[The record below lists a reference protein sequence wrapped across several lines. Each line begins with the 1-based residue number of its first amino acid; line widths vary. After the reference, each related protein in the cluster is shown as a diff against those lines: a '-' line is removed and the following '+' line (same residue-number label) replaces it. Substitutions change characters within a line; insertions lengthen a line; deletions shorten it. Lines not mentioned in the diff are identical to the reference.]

1 MFRAYHYDTLGT
13 NQAVCVLVVIFA
25 TEQSI
30 LYVHNTYQM
39 HIIISMVYYI
49 YVFNEYFRSRDR
61 LRWMLSKLNSFDC
74 SRRRRGKSL

>member
-1 MFRAYHYDTLGT
+1 MFRAYHYYDTLGT

-61 LRWMLSKLNSFDC
+61 LRWMLSS
-74 SRRRRGKSL
+74 